1 LPAASTFVDDRWP
14 AAPPSRAAHPDPA
27 RLADVEI
34 FYTGL
39 LILVALAVVWFAGY
53 VIYRLLHED
62 R

>member
-1 LPAASTFVDDRWP
+1 M
-14 AAPPSRAAHPDPA
+14 
-27 RLADVEI
+27 EI

>member
-1 LPAASTFVDDRWP
+1 MAAGGGSASPAGET
-14 AAPPSRAAHPDPA
+14 DPA
-27 RLADVEI
+27 RLTDVEI